1 MTDRPPHVVSL
12 QMKTD
17 GLAPSARFDNS
28 EDSELSE
35 GSELS
40 EDSDNSELSDNPS
53 NPLKTQ
59 KVKKSNLKAS
69 ACLFFLLTL
78 HG

>member
-35 GSELS
+35 ALS
-40 EDSDNSELSDNPS
+40 SPITPMTLRSLITPQNP
-53 NPLKTQ
+53 PKTQ
-59 KVKKSNLKAS
+59 NVKKSNPKTS